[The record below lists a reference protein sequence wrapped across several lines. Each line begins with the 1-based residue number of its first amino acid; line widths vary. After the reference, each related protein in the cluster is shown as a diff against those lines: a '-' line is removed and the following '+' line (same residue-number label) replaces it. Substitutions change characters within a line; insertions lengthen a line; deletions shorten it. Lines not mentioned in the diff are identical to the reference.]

1 MSSTGRNPHIF
12 PQIWLLLIGVMVFG
26 AFVALDRG
34 YFDAVIE
41 ADRSRLSILIALLFM
56 GASAH
61 AAWHIFAASRRIE
74 ATRQFGKGSSASP
87 ADPAATGPMD
97 HPPALEFVQAFADDL
112 SRERSMITAA
122 RDSQTS
128 NVLEIYADRLRSAV
142 EIGWYIV
149 DILVRLGL
157 VGTIIGFIMILGTLS
172 GGADV
177 TADNIQTL
185 LISMSGGMGIALY
198 TTLAGLITASL
209 LGLQYM
215 VLGRCI
221 EHLIAELIFLQT
233 SEPLAQDLS

>member
-1 MSSTGRNPHIF
+1 MKSTSRSTHIF
-12 PQIWLLLIGVMVFG
+12 PQIWLLLISIMIFG
-26 AFVALDRG
+26 TFVAADQG
-34 YFDAVIE
+34 YLNAVIE
-41 ADRSRLSILIALLFM
+41 ADQSRLSVLIALIFI

-61 AAWHIFAASRRIE
+61 AAWHIFATSRRIE
-74 ATRQFGKGSSASP
+74 ATRQFGKSASAGP
-87 ADPAATGPMD
+87 DDADPVD
-97 HPPALEFVQAFADDL
+97 HPPALEFVKTFAGDL
-112 SRERSMITAA
+112 SRERAIAA
-122 RDSQTS
+122 AGTDSQTS

-142 EIGWYIV
+142 EIGWYVV

-157 VGTIIGFIMILGTLS
+157 VGTIIGFILILSTLS

-209 LGLQYM
+209 LGMQYM

-221 EHLIAELIFLQT
+221 EHLIAELIFLQAGERQAGG
-233 SEPLAQDLS
+233 SA

>member
-1 MSSTGRNPHIF
+1 MTSAGRNPHIF
-12 PQIWLLLIGVMVFG
+12 PQIWLLLIGIMVFG
-26 AFVALDRG
+26 AFVAVDRG

-41 ADRSRLSILIALLFM
+41 ADRSRLSILIALLFL

-61 AAWHIFAASRRIE
+61 ASWHIFAASRRIE
-74 ATRQFGKGSSASP
+74 ATRQFSKGFSASP
-87 ADPAATGPMD
+87 ADPVATGPME
-97 HPPALEFVQAFADDL
+97 HPPALEFVQAFAADL
-112 SRERSMITAA
+112 SRERTMMAAA

-209 LGLQYM
+209 LGVQYM

-233 SEPLAQDLS
+233 SEPQAREPS